1 MNDNTL
7 SRLVA
12 MVCLTIIWVVNSI
25 TWRLD
30 GALLT
35 AFVGAIAGLGGYEF
49 GLHHAKK
56 SVKESED
63 QA

>member
-1 MNDNTL
+1 MNDNTI

-12 MVCLTIIWVVNSI
+12 MVCLTAIWIVNSL
-25 TWRLD
+25 TWKLD

-49 GLHHAKK
+49 GLHQAR
-56 SVKESED
+56 KEKEEK
-63 QA
+63 